1 MRNADFSLTGEK
13 SVYFSGDKGI
23 LMDLNRNHEIIK
35 LVTGSLVKSHK
46 QAAANVGDGQ
56 LGLDIYV
63 DGRYTHS
70 EVRPVLTFLIIIPF
84 SRPKFLITSFL
95 GRTASVSV
103 EAGAAPSSILDI
115 PIWDFVT
122 PHKLPL
128 PEKITISFKNH
139 HYPKWPFC
147 HYGPHQSHI
156 NAITPWGPHRLQ
168 LRNTAL
174 GIE

>member
-70 EVRPVLTFLIIIPF
+70 EVRPVLNFLIITRS
-84 SRPKFLITSFL
+84 SRPRFLITPLL
-95 GRTASVSV
+95 GRAACVVV
-103 EAGAAPSSILDI
+103 EAGAAPSPAYS
-115 PIWDFVT
+115 T
-122 PHKLPL
+122 YQSGTSLPPTNYHYL
-128 PEKITISFKNH
+128 QEITIT
-139 HYPKWPFC
+139 PFASMASIK
-147 HYGPHQSHI
+147 PPIIS
-156 NAITPWGPHRLQ
+156 
-168 LRNTAL
+168 L
-174 GIE
+174 GAHLAPV